1 MYRIQKVPNLCT
13 SEHCVGASH
22 RLYSTMNTSAD
33 PCDDFEQ
40 FACGRFQRDFQ
51 IPEDKGKWYT
61 SFSPLGDVI
70 YERARKLLEAEPA
83 DGEWAVF
90 EKARGAIQ

>member
-1 MYRIQKVPNLCT
+1 M
-13 SEHCVGASH
+13 
-22 RLYSTMNTSAD
+22 
-33 PCDDFEQ
+33 
-40 FACGRFQRDFQ
+40 
-51 IPEDKGKWYT
+51 
-61 SFSPLGDVI
+61 I

>member
-1 MYRIQKVPNLCT
+1 M
-13 SEHCVGASH
+13 GASH
-22 RLYSTMNTSAD
+22 RLYATMNTSAD
-33 PCDDFEQ
+33 PCDDFEE

-70 YERARKLLEAEPA
+70 YERARKGRFTY
-83 DGEWAVF
+83 DV
-90 EKARGAIQ
+90 R